1 MGLFEKI
8 LGPKSKYDK
17 SLPYTY
23 EARIRI
29 LEGSEEYN
37 SYFSDTIC
45 GLVEYLH
52 RNDIKPGEV
61 QIIEVY
67 QKQEF
72 PVEAKRF
79 TTPDNR
85 WLFKPDICRAF
96 EDHYKGHIQGN
107 TCSFSD
113 RDCKGSGP

>member
-1 MGLFEKI
+1 MELFEKI
-8 LGPKSKYDK
+8 RGPKSKYDK

-23 EARIRI
+23 EARMRI
-29 LEGSEEYN
+29 LEGSDEYN

-52 RNDIKPGEV
+52 RNQVHPGEV
-61 QIIEVY
+61 EIFEVY
-67 QKQEF
+67 REQEF

-79 TTPDNR
+79 TTPDHQ
-85 WLFKPDICRAF
+85 WLLKPDICRAF
-96 EDHYKGHIQGN
+96 ENLYPGHIHDD
-107 TCSFSD
+107 TCSFND